1 LKPQVYLETSFVSYL
16 VATPSSDVV
25 LAGRQQ
31 VSRDW
36 WEQQKHLFDLR
47 ISEFVLREAEA
58 GDPEVAARRL
68 RVLKGIPE
76 IAIEPEMLSLAQS
89 MISTGP
95 LPQIARVDAAHLAV
109 AVVGGVDYIM
119 TWNFKHMANAVVRQK
134 IERFCRASGYEPP
147 VICTPEE
154 LVEGLNS

>member
-1 LKPQVYLETSFVSYL
+1 MKAQVYLDTSFVSYL
-16 VATPSSDVV
+16 VASPSQDVV

-31 VSRDW
+31 VTRDW
-36 WEQQKHLFDLR
+36 WKQQRELFALR
-47 ISEFVLREAEA
+47 VSEFVLREAQA

-68 RVLKGIPE
+68 RVLEGIPE
-76 IAIEPEMLSLAQS
+76 IAIEPEMLSLAQK

-109 AVVGGVDYIM
+109 AVVGGVDYVM

-134 IERFCRASGYEPP
+134 IERFCRESGYHPP

-154 LVEGLNS
+154 LVEDFS